1 MASRRFGDTGEAA
14 CASRGCMP
22 RASPH
27 LLPPKPG
34 MSSSSW
40 QGRSSGSSPALLGGS
55 INAPLVR
62 SGSDKRLLLFRG
74 FAVAWLIAFFPAFW
88 AYHGAID
95 GCHWSDVPIRARPT
109 YPRSCISPHLRR
121 KRTCCRLA
129 RSVGMGWGEG
139 VGAGLMTA

>member
-1 MASRRFGDTGEAA
+1 
-14 CASRGCMP
+14 
-22 RASPH
+22 
-27 LLPPKPG
+27 

-95 GCHWSDVPIRARPT
+95 GCHWSDVPIRAPH
-109 YPRSCISPHLRR
+109 PPASPHQAPPAATR
-121 KRTCCRLA
+121 
-129 RSVGMGWGEG
+129 G
-139 VGAGLMTA
+139 VL

>member
-1 MASRRFGDTGEAA
+1 
-14 CASRGCMP
+14 
-22 RASPH
+22 
-27 LLPPKPG
+27 

-109 YPRSCISPHLRR
+109 CPRPRISPHLRR
-121 KRTCCRLA
+121 KGTCSRPCRRLA

-139 VGAGLMTA
+139 VGGLTPRAHAWGLV

>member
-1 MASRRFGDTGEAA
+1 
-14 CASRGCMP
+14 MP

-62 SGSDKRLLLFRG
+62 SGPDKRLLLFRG

-95 GCHWSDVPIRARPT
+95 GCHWSDVPIRAP
-109 YPRSCISPHLRR
+109 PSPSAGPHQRR
-121 KRTCCRLA
+121 EWA
-129 RSVGMGWGEG
+129 
-139 VGAGLMTA
+139 

>member
-1 MASRRFGDTGEAA
+1 
-14 CASRGCMP
+14 
-22 RASPH
+22 
-27 LLPPKPG
+27 

-88 AYHGAID
+88 AYHGALD
-95 GCHWSDVPIRARPT
+95 GCHWSDVPIRAPH
-109 YPRSCISPHLRR
+109 PPASPHQAHSLRI
-121 KRTCCRLA
+121 
-129 RSVGMGWGEG
+129 
-139 VGAGLMTA
+139 GACSSACLD